1 MIVSDLSLCLRNFRC
16 NGEQGVIFFEVL
28 VVFCSRYA
36 LAFLTQREKERP
48 ISIEGSEKE
57 V

>member
-1 MIVSDLSLCLRNFRC
+1 MLW
-16 NGEQGVIFFEVL
+16 EPEGVIFFEVL

-36 LAFLTQREKERP
+36 VAFLRQREKERL
-48 ISIEGSEKE
+48 ISIEGLEKE

>member
-1 MIVSDLSLCLRNFRC
+1 MLW
-16 NGEQGVIFFEVL
+16 EPEGVVFFKVL

-36 LAFLTQREKERP
+36 IAFLTQREKERL
-48 ISIEGSEKE
+48 ISIEGPEKE

>member
-1 MIVSDLSLCLRNFRC
+1 MLW
-16 NGEQGVIFFEVL
+16 EPQGVVFFEVL
-28 VVFCSRYA
+28 VVFCSRYGI
-36 LAFLTQREKERP
+36 AFITQREKERL